1 MKRLYLFLFFV
12 TYVHL
17 MSFAQATSLEVD
29 CQTPGLLAAYISPGD
44 IPTLR
49 NLKVTGIINETDL
62 KTIGNLVKNYSL
74 QGRLDL
80 EDAAIIENKL
90 N

>member
-1 MKRLYLFLFFV
+1 MARSFLLIAFLIVVRLFP
-12 TYVHL
+12 
-17 MSFAQATSLEVD
+17 FAQATSLEVD
-29 CQTPGLLAAYISPGD
+29 CQTPGLLAAYINPAD

-80 EDAAIIENKL
+80 EDVEIAENK
-90 N
+90 